1 MANSR
6 NLRLNFNQ
14 HAPKNTRSKQDD
26 KNISI
31 AMKQV
36 IEYLQDRFKN
46 IGNFKDFYI
55 DFEQSLSIKSMIENI
70 KISNVRRQFDYT
82 YGANTIKPNGG
93 FLILR
98 KCEDSDY
105 KKLLLAAEVK
115 RQGTNDQRLVEGKEK
130 QAQGNAIERLGKN
143 LTGIKAM
150 MNHEDITPFVCFG
163 SGCDFETEATT
174 VLAKISVL
182 NEFYYLNKTYIF
194 KQDGNSDNNKFS
206 PVSMYFRR
214 EEWSVE
220 EMRKIMIEIAETS
233 LRYYIF

>member
-55 DFEQSLSIKSMIENI
+55 DFEQSLSIKSM
-70 KISNVRRQFDYT
+70 
-82 YGANTIKPNGG
+82 
-93 FLILR
+93 
-98 KCEDSDY
+98 
-105 KKLLLAAEVK
+105 
-115 RQGTNDQRLVEGKEK
+115 
-130 QAQGNAIERLGKN
+130 IERLGKN

>member
-82 YGANTIKPNGG
+82 YGANTIKPDGG

-182 NEFYYLNKTYIF
+182 NEFYYLNKTYILS
-194 KQDGNSDNNKFS
+194 KTATAIIIN
-206 PVSMYFRR
+206 FRPYR
-214 EEWSVE
+214 CILDAKSG
-220 EMRKIMIEIAETS
+220 A
-233 LRYYIF
+233 